1 MDGSTSSQA
10 GSDGGGPQVAVAV
23 RGDGRGS
30 RRAARWAAACMVPAG
45 GRLAL
50 VHVIPPVSFVPSP
63 SGERVPVEKMEREV
77 VEIYAQDS
85 RARAQEV
92 FLPFRRLCA
101 RRTVETVVLEGDNVA
116 EALVSYAAESGVRSL
131 VVGSASLTW
140 LRRMLRLR
148 DVPFMVLKT
157 MPSSCNVFVVSR
169 HRVAIKFANLARTS
183 KSNNA
188 KVQSISHKAFSQI
201 QRDWMQ
207 DKQSL
212 NNLVDDEIPKYSG
225 KSSSDSC
232 SQVCSS
238 LSTSSNAIKSSES
251 HGRRILGGLGRK
263 TPRRERNKDIDAI
276 GQCKEVRYV
285 ALSSVEESQPV
296 GEVATLRKELK
307 DTLMMYDRACENLA
321 DAKEKIQILS
331 GECRD
336 DVNKVQDALQR
347 EEELKQAVVDEKTK
361 HLQAIGA
368 VEMAKESFAREA
380 YSKHKAEFVANMVST
395 EKAKVVDAL
404 LSTGKSCR
412 QYSRHEIELATDYF
426 SDAKKIGEG
435 GYGNVYRCTLD
446 HTEVAVKV
454 IQQDSNDKTDEFL
467 REVEILSK
475 LHHPNLVLLLG
486 FCPEIGCLVYEYME
500 NGSLEDQLINNKEQ
514 PLHWFLRFQ
523 IIFEV
528 SCGLAFLHGTKPEP
542 IVHRD
547 LKPGNILLDKNY
559 VSKIGDV
566 GFAKLISDL
575 VPEGLTEYRD
585 TVIAGTLF
593 YMDPEY
599 QLTGTVRPKSDLY
612 ALGVIILQLL
622 TGKRPHGLIC
632 SVEDAIEKGILS
644 DILDRSQTDWPIA
657 EAEMLAKLGLRC
669 TALKC
674 RDRPNLESE
683 VLPEMENILS
693 RVTASLKLEN
703 IIAPSH
709 FICPILQEVME
720 NPYVAADG
728 HTYEH
733 RAIKAWLK
741 KHEVSPVTN
750 QRLPHR
756 SIIPN
761 HSLHAAIQQWKL
773 RTSF

>member
-1 MDGSTSSQA
+1 
-10 GSDGGGPQVAVAV
+10 
-23 RGDGRGS
+23 
-30 RRAARWAAACMVPAG
+30 MVPAG
-45 GRLAL
+45 GRVAL

-77 VEIYAQDS
+77 VEIYAQDC

-92 FLPFRRLCA
+92 FIPFRRLFA
-101 RRTVETVVLEGDNVA
+101 RRTVETVVLEGDSVA
-116 EALVSYAAESGVRSL
+116 EALKSYAVESGVRSL
-131 VVGSASLTW
+131 VVGSASLYW
-140 LRRMLRLR
+140 LRRMLRLQ
-148 DVPFMVLKT
+148 DVPFIVLRT
-157 MPSSCNVFVVSR
+157 MPSFCNVFVVSR
-169 HRVAIKFANLARTS
+169 RKLTIKFANLARTS

-188 KVQSISHKAFSQI
+188 RIQSISHRAFNQI
-201 QRDWMQ
+201 QRDWLQ

-212 NNLVDDEIPKYSG
+212 NLNDDEIPKFSGNYSL
-225 KSSSDSC
+225 DSC

-238 LSTSSNAIKSSES
+238 RSSTLSNAVKSSEC
-251 HGRRILGGLGRK
+251 HGRGIFGSLGRK
-263 TPRRERNKDIDAI
+263 TPRREGGKDIDAT
-276 GQCKEVRYV
+276 GLHYV
-285 ALSSVEESQPV
+285 ALSSVEESQPLD
-296 GEVATLRKELK
+296 EMATLRKELK

-321 DAKEKIQILS
+321 HAKEKIQILS
-331 GECRD
+331 GDCRE

-347 EEELKQAVVDEKTK
+347 EEELKLVVSDEKTK

-368 VEMAKESFAREA
+368 VEMAKESFAHEA
-380 YSKHKAEFVANMVST
+380 YSKHRTEFVANMVST
-395 EKAKVVDAL
+395 EKARVVDTL
-404 LSTGKSCR
+404 LSSGKSCR
-412 QYSRHEIELATDYF
+412 RYSREEIERATDYF

-454 IQQDSNDKTDEFL
+454 IQQDSNDKIDEFV
-467 REVEILSK
+467 REVEILGQ

-500 NGSLEDQLINNKEQ
+500 NGSLEDLLIYNKGQ

-523 IIFEV
+523 IIFEI

-612 ALGVIILQLL
+612 ALGIIILQLL
-622 TGKRPHGLIC
+622 TGKRPHGLVC
-632 SVEDAIEKGILS
+632 SVEEAIEKGIVS
-644 DILDRSQTDWPIA
+644 DILDRSQTDWPIV

-669 TALKC
+669 TSLKC

-683 VLPEMENILS
+683 VLPELENILS
-693 RVTASLKLEN
+693 RVAASLKLEN
-703 IIAPSH
+703 IVAPSH

-720 NPYVAADG
+720 DPYVAADG

-733 RAIKAWLK
+733 RAIKAWLT
-741 KHEVSPVTN
+741 KHKVSPVTN
-750 QRLPHR
+750 QRLPHL

>member
-1 MDGSTSSQA
+1 MEGSSSPA
-10 GSDGGGPQVAVAV
+10 SSAGGGPQVAVAV

-30 RRAARWAAACMVPAG
+30 RRAARWVAATMVPAG
-45 GRLAL
+45 GRVAL

-77 VEIYAQDS
+77 VEIYAQDC

-92 FLPFRRLCA
+92 FIPFRRLFA
-101 RRTVETVVLEGDNVA
+101 RRTVETVVLEGNSVA
-116 EALVSYAAESGVRSL
+116 EALKSYAVESGVRSL
-131 VVGSASLTW
+131 VVGSASLYW
-140 LRRMLRLR
+140 LR
-148 DVPFMVLKT
+148 
-157 MPSSCNVFVVSR
+157 
-169 HRVAIKFANLARTS
+169 
-183 KSNNA
+183 SN
-188 KVQSISHKAFSQI
+188 
-201 QRDWMQ
+201 
-207 DKQSL
+207 
-212 NNLVDDEIPKYSG
+212 EI
-225 KSSSDSC
+225 
-232 SQVCSS
+232 
-238 LSTSSNAIKSSES
+238 
-251 HGRRILGGLGRK
+251 R
-263 TPRRERNKDIDAI
+263 
-276 GQCKEVRYV
+276 
-285 ALSSVEESQPV
+285 SQPLD
-296 GEVATLRKELK
+296 EMATLTKELK

-321 DAKEKIQILS
+321 HAKEKIQILS
-331 GECRD
+331 GDCRE

-347 EEELKQAVVDEKTK
+347 EEELKLVVSDEKTK

-368 VEMAKESFAREA
+368 VEMAKESFAHEA
-380 YSKHKAEFVANMVST
+380 YSKHRTEFVANMVST
-395 EKAKVVDAL
+395 EKARVVDTL
-404 LSTGKSCR
+404 LSSGKSCR
-412 QYSRHEIELATDYF
+412 RYSREEIELATDYF

-454 IQQDSNDKTDEFL
+454 IQQDSSDKIDEFV
-467 REVEILSK
+467 RE
-475 LHHPNLVLLLG
+475 
-486 FCPEIGCLVYEYME
+486 
-500 NGSLEDQLINNKEQ
+500 
-514 PLHWFLRFQ
+514 
-523 IIFEV
+523 IIFEI

-612 ALGVIILQLL
+612 ALGIIILQLL
-622 TGKRPHGLIC
+622 TGKRPHGLVC
-632 SVEDAIEKGILS
+632 TVEEAIEKGIVS
-644 DILDRSQTDWPIA
+644 DILDRSQTDWPIV

-683 VLPEMENILS
+683 VLPELENILS
-693 RVTASLKLEN
+693 RVAASLKLEN
-703 IIAPSH
+703 IVAPSH

-720 NPYVAADG
+720 DPYVAADG

-733 RAIKAWLK
+733 RAIKAWLT
-741 KHEVSPVTN
+741 KHK
-750 QRLPHR
+750 
-756 SIIPN
+756 I
-761 HSLHAAIQQWKL
+761 K
-773 RTSF
+773 